1 MDIYRFDGTFRD
13 KGYSLIAGV
22 DEAGRGPIAGPVV
35 ASAVILPEH
44 VRIDGL
50 RDSKK
55 VPEPEREHLFYEVLC
70 SASYIGV
77 GVVDVS
83 QIEQLNILG
92 ATKLAM
98 KTAIKDLDVRP
109 DLLIIDAVN
118 LDGIDVPQESPI
130 KGDSKSASVAAA
142 SIIAKYFRDKL
153 MMHYHEM
160 YPEYGFDRHKGYGTM
175 EHMTVIQKIGP
186 CPQHRK
192 AFRGVMELTLPF

>member
-1 MDIYRFDGTFRD
+1 MDIYRFDGAFRD

-35 ASAVILPEH
+35 ASAVILPPDA
-44 VRIDGL
+44 RIDGL

-70 SASYIGV
+70 AALYIGV
-77 GVVDVS
+77 GVSEVS
-83 QIEQLNILG
+83 QIEHLNILG

-98 KTAIKDLDVRP
+98 RTAIEDLGVRP

-118 LDGIDVPQESPI
+118 LEGVEVPQESPI

-153 MMHYHEM
+153 MMHYHGQ
-160 YPEYGFDRHKGYGTM
+160 YPEYGFDRHKGYGTS
-175 EHMTVIQKIGP
+175 EHMEAVRKFGP

-192 AFRGVMELTLPF
+192 GFKGVMEIMLPF